1 MLALCPIF
9 FVLNVVMTTS
19 VAGQDIDWQYD
30 IKSGISKAEAENK
43 LVLLHFTASWCRP
56 CQALEKFVFPN
67 LEVARSV
74 NENVIPV
81 HIDVDKEQSL
91 VTEYGVTAVPFDVV
105 ITPGGRVIAKQKSP
119 LDSNGYRRMMAGLST
134 PVKDLEDQSKVAIAQ
149 KMNEFSDQFN
159 FKPRQ
164 ISQFKN
170 HTPQAPSHQPPVASA
185 ESAKLARR
193 TNMISN
199 PFFGAEETSAKP
211 EPKSVPN
218 SFAVS
223 LDQETTAPAPTAKT
237 VAMESNDF
245 ASGSKTRATEIG
257 VAMTNNFSAKQN
269 EEIKLEPPVLK
280 SDFEVIT
287 GAEIERDFLAKK
299 NAERKQQASIAKAKA
314 FNEIAPKIKPTIE
327 PKLSF
332 QANAGPE
339 LTQLMQERK
348 SSVKNPG
355 LAENVPPVQVQQD
368 RFFQKPTAAAKQS
381 VNQTRFV
388 TPKNTAQALLKPVH
402 QIAQRFAPN
411 QAQPKVDTSA
421 LATNQLAPSD
431 RVQQLLQPQTR
442 PQSILEQESSSQ
454 QQNVAASRQANANI
468 ATAVRQPVAA
478 QPVAHPKPAVGLKGK
493 CPVTLLQEGK
503 WVAGDA
509 KFGCIHRDRLYMFAD
524 AEKLKMFQANPD
536 FFSPILAGFDPV
548 VFHKEGRLVDGLAEH
563 GVFMGKAPNQRVL
576 LFRDAQTRAMFQAQP
591 AAYMNTVRQA
601 MNAGANTNRPMVR

>member
-9 FVLNVVMTTS
+9 FILNVVLTTS
-19 VAGQDIDWQYD
+19 VAAQDIDWQYD

-74 NENVIPV
+74 NENVVPV
-81 HIDVDKEQSL
+81 HIDVDEEQSL

-149 KMNEFSDQFN
+149 KLNEFSDQFN
-159 FKPRQ
+159 FKPPQ

-170 HTPQAPSHQPPVASA
+170 HTPKAPSHQPPVASA
-185 ESAKLARR
+185 DSAQLARR

-199 PFFGAEETSAKP
+199 PFFATEETSSKP
-211 EPKSVPN
+211 EPKSVSN

-223 LDQETTAPAPTAKT
+223 LDQETIAPAAKT
-237 VAMESNDF
+237 VAVETNDF
-245 ASGSKTRATEIG
+245 GSGSQTRAADFE
-257 VAMTNNFSAKQN
+257 VAMTNDFSAKPSL
-269 EEIKLEPPVLK
+269 EEIRLEAPVVK
-280 SDFEVIT
+280 SEFEVVT
-287 GAEIERDFLAKK
+287 GAELERALATKK
-299 NAERKQQASIAKAKA
+299 SEQQKQQAPLAKAKA
-314 FNEIAPKIKPTIE
+314 FNEIAPKTE

-332 QANAGPE
+332 QTNAGPE
-339 LTQLMQERK
+339 LTQLMQNRQA
-348 SSVKNPG
+348 SAKNPG
-355 LAENVPPVQVQQD
+355 LAENVPPTQVQQD
-368 RFFQKPTAAAKQS
+368 RFFQETTAPAKQS
-381 VNQTRFV
+381 TNQTRV
-388 TPKNTAQALLKPVH
+388 VSPKNTAQALLKPVH

-411 QAQPKVDTSA
+411 QAQPRGDTSA
-421 LATNQLAPSD
+421 FAMNQQAPGA
-431 RVQQLLQPQTR
+431 RVQRLLQPQPR
-442 PQSILEQESSSQ
+442 PQSILEQQSSLHSQ
-454 QQNVAASRQANANI
+454 KVPVNGRPNATTAA
-468 ATAVRQPVAA
+468 AVKQPVASNTVA
-478 QPVAHPKPAVGLKGK
+478 QAKPNVGLKGR

-503 WVAGDA
+503 WIAGDA
-509 KFGCIHRDRLYMFAD
+509 KFGCIHRDRLYMFAN

-601 MNAGANTNRPMVR
+601 MNAGANANSPLVR